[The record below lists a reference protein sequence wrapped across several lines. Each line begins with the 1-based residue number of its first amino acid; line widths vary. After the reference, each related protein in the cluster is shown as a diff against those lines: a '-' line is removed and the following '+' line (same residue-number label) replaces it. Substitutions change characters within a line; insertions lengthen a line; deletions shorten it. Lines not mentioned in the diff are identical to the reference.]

1 MKNDNAPRVQ
11 DIARMANVSTAT
23 VSRALSRPDLVSEAT
38 RDAVLKAVAEAGY
51 TVNVAA
57 RNLRRQR
64 TGSVLALVPN
74 LANPFFSK
82 IIAGINSVLRTRGLT
97 LLVADTEGGPEVHA
111 QMATLAHR
119 SRADGLIVL
128 DGCLPAGILD
138 HPACPP
144 VVQAC
149 EWIDGLPGPR
159 VMADNRDGGVLAA
172 RHLIDLGHRRIAQLT
187 GPANN
192 PLTIERS
199 RGVREVLAEAGIE
212 GRTDWILEGAFSL
225 SSGQQAA
232 REILAMADRPDA
244 VLCHNDEMACGL
256 MGELQRTGLDVPRDM
271 SVIGFDNIDMA
282 AHVTPGLTTV
292 EQHRT
297 ALGVC
302 AAEVLLDLL
311 DGASPPPVTVLP
323 VGLLVRGSTLA
334 R

>member
-1 MKNDNAPRVQ
+1 MKNGNAPRVR

-23 VSRALSRPDLVSEAT
+23 VSRALSRPDLVSPST
-38 RDAVLKAVAEAGY
+38 REAVLKAVADAGY

-74 LANPFFSK
+74 LANPFFSN

-97 LLVADTEGGPEVHA
+97 LLVADTQGGPDVHA
-111 QMATLAHR
+111 QLGALAHS

-128 DGCLPAGILD
+128 DGSLPMSILTQ
-138 HPACPP
+138 PACPP

-149 EWIDGLPGPR
+149 EWIDGLAAPR
-159 VMADNRDGGVLAA
+159 VMADNRGGAALAV
-172 RHLIDLGHRRIAQLT
+172 RHLIELGHRRIAEVT
-187 GPANN
+187 GPAGNT
-192 PLTIERS
+192 LTVERS
-199 RGVREVLAEAGIE
+199 KGVRDALAEAGVTQ
-212 GRTDWILEGAFSL
+212 RNDWLLEGTFSL
-225 SSGQQAA
+225 GSGQQAA
-232 REILAMADRPDA
+232 RTLLAMKDRPDA

-256 MGELQRTGLDVPRDM
+256 MGELQRTGIRVPEDI

-292 EQHRT
+292 QQHRVDIG
-297 ALGVC
+297 AK
-302 AAEVLLDLL
+302 AADVLLELMEN
-311 DGASPPPVTVLP
+311 GSPVDTTQMPVH
-323 VGLLVRGSTLA
+323 LVIRRSTAA